1 MRRAARAIAWVVLL
15 GILPLMAQHPFPPGG
30 EPPPDGGGPHGP
42 PRSGDHPPG
51 RPFGGPPG
59 MWWRDSN
66 LTRKIGLT
74 ADQTKQI
81 EDLFQQSRPKLIDLS
96 GALQK
101 QEAALEPLIEADHP
115 DESRVVQQI
124 DRIAQARAELEKA
137 RARMLLGIRGVL
149 RQDQWKNLQSMAPP
163 PGDGRR

>member
-1 MRRAARAIAWVVLL
+1 
-15 GILPLMAQHPFPPGG
+15 
-30 EPPPDGGGPHGP
+30 
-42 PRSGDHPPG
+42 
-51 RPFGGPPG
+51 

-74 ADQTKQI
+74 PDQTKQI

-115 DESRVVQQI
+115 DETRVVQQI

-163 PGDGRR
+163 PGEGRR